1 MLRTVRFQSRGLTLT
16 WERSYRPNVNNKTIH
31 TFSIFF
37 LSKDEQLPFSLWV
50 YDYKPLFVVNYK
62 LIIKNNHL
70 NSSPCLQSFASSNG
84 HFWYIMATKSNDF
97 IDKVYYLCPLSLLKI
112 VVMVK
117 ITFLSPELNL
127 MLIYCRK
134 IQIS

>member
-1 MLRTVRFQSRGLTLT
+1 MLRTVRFQSRGLILT

-37 LSKDEQLPFSLWV
+37 LSKDEQLPNSLWV

-84 HFWYIMATKSNDF
+84 HFGYIMATKSNDF

-127 MLIYCRK
+127 ILIYCRK
-134 IQIS
+134 IRIS